1 MGRGFESLLD
11 HQRKQR
17 IARNELSAFS
27 SYIGGVIME
36 FLNDINIVLQIFS
49 NICIVTITLYTAF
62 LQFWHQSIKFLSC
75 TYSMSQFYG
84 ETATLQLRNE
94 SLAPVSIVAIYMIF
108 NNEKKLLFKEYKPPL
123 LVEGRHSFQVEMEAI
138 SQFIPELSEVPLK
151 NRCLFVRFTDG
162 NSISLFCRNGWKEK
176 VTLWCINY
184 NFFRQLK
191 KYSRAELNKLATIN
205 TDRKRY
211 KGTCISDSVRFVL
224 LIHEQ
229 SHIRTVFI
237 NDRGFM
243 SEVCF
248 PNGMWINGVGEGS
261 YEQIKAR
268 IDKSFEDMKI
278 KYELYKIEDVMD

>member
-1 MGRGFESLLD
+1 MD
-11 HQRKQR
+11 
-17 IARNELSAFS
+17 
-27 SYIGGVIME
+27 
-36 FLNDINIVLQIFS
+36 FLNDMNVILQIFS

-62 LQFWHQSIKFLSC
+62 LQFWHQSIKFLSY

-176 VTLWCINY
+176 IALWYKNLK
-184 NFFRQLK
+184 FFRQLK
-191 KYSRAELNKLATIN
+191 RSSRDELNKLSTIN

-211 KGTCISDSVRFVL
+211 KGTCVSDSVRFVL

-268 IDKSFEDMKI
+268 IDKGFEDMKI